1 MEAVR
6 SELLSEKEL
15 AEKSQKEM
23 EADLIKTKHRYSNSM
38 LSHESPSSSTCFVAV
53 AHSLRAVAV

>member
-1 MEAVR
+1 METVEAVR

-23 EADLIKTKHRYSNSM
+23 EADLIKTKHRYSNSIPVAC
-38 LSHESPSSSTCFVAV
+38 LIVPEFTISVYGSSCN
-53 AHSLRAVAV
+53 